1 MKLRNNTL
9 LIVGVTIISLI
20 LILYVVSN
28 FIFVNTL
35 FNVEEELAYNNVGI
49 VNNYLFKELS
59 ELNDSSY
66 KWGELGYFSP
76 QSSITDKYTAHIIS
90 GSQVDY
96 IIVLNA
102 NNQVEYAKS
111 FNSSSKTFNNISK
124 NVQTYISTNQQLTN
138 ITNPNSNNEGV
149 LLLNNQTI
157 LISSN
162 TINPINGSEG
172 GTLILGTNLNS
183 ADISNITGNQNNSIS
198 FIPFS
203 NPNNYPNYEG
213 INSKLTQNSPI
224 WTYSNLNTVQGI
236 SILRNSQGQAVL
248 QSVVNAPHNIINN
261 AYLTFDYLIGS
272 FILGGSIL
280 ALIIMAYIDRMVL
293 IRLKSLCEGV
303 RNITKK
309 LDLSKRLPVV
319 GDDELSLLTTNINE
333 MLRSMEISSDTVQK
347 SRLKYK
353 SIFNNTGTAMSFH
366 EYDGKFPW

>member
-124 NVQTYISTNQQLTN
+124 NVQRI
-138 ITNPNSNNEGV
+138 
-149 LLLNNQTI
+149 
-157 LISSN
+157 
-162 TINPINGSEG
+162 
-172 GTLILGTNLNS
+172 
-183 ADISNITGNQNNSIS
+183 
-198 FIPFS
+198 F
-203 NPNNYPNYEG
+203 
-213 INSKLTQNSPI
+213 
-224 WTYSNLNTVQGI
+224 
-236 SILRNSQGQAVL
+236 L
-248 QSVVNAPHNIINN
+248 QINN
-261 AYLTFDYLIGS
+261 
-272 FILGGSIL
+272 
-280 ALIIMAYIDRMVL
+280 
-293 IRLKSLCEGV
+293 
-303 RNITKK
+303 
-309 LDLSKRLPVV
+309 
-319 GDDELSLLTTNINE
+319 
-333 MLRSMEISSDTVQK
+333 
-347 SRLKYK
+347 
-353 SIFNNTGTAMSFH
+353 
-366 EYDGKFPW
+366 